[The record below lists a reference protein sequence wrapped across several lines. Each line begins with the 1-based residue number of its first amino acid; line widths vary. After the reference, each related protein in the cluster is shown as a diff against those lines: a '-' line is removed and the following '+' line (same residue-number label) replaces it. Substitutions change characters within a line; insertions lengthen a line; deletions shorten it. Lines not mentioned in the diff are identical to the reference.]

1 MRESRIRRLLHRLK
15 LEQKIGIVLIIVFGA
30 IVCIGLLEIRHVT
43 SVYDEE
49 MYNISVVNT
58 RSILSELDGIL
69 DSVNVFGDY
78 FVGDDIIQTNLST
91 IKESPDQ
98 VDISVAKRTIL
109 RRLNS
114 LSGTVQFVKDMA
126 LVLPSREVIH
136 SGDGFLLFSDDMNRA
151 NELAAASQGKV
162 VWISDDLGNIY
173 YVRQI
178 RRKEYLKLD
187 HLAVLYLKLDIGGI
201 LAEISTRFGLEASLD
216 LSIYH
221 DDRLLYSSFQGVSG
235 GIDALPAFSEGN
247 GRYSFM
253 TIDGNKYFVTDGVLP
268 GSHWRYVHYLD
279 YQSLSK
285 RISSIVLNSVS
296 ILLLAMLLSLIII
309 HYIVKHIIH
318 HLHVLEHKM
327 ERFESGDM
335 DMSKFPS
342 YKKRP
347 DEIGMVH
354 QHFDRMVERFD
365 GLIKDN
371 YVKQLL
377 IKDNTIRMLSSQI
390 NPHFLYNVL
399 DSIYWLAQG
408 YGADD
413 IEQMSYSLAN
423 LFRISISN
431 DEVCVPLKRE
441 LEFLD
446 YYIKI
451 QMIRFNDRLSFGMD
465 IPDELL
471 DVFVPKF
478 SIQPLVENAIKH
490 SLELNDEPC
499 RIFLSVRR
507 DGDGVMV
514 SIANTG
520 SCFEEDLAQR
530 VRSRQVKQSGSIGLV
545 NIDERLRLLFGN
557 EYGLS
562 FHNDGGMA
570 IVSFSVPRSVKR
582 NVESTDCR

>member
-1 MRESRIRRLLHRLK
+1 MKEGRIRRLLHHLK
-15 LEQKIGIVLIIVFGA
+15 LEQKIGIVLIVVFA
-30 IVCIGLLEIRHVT
+30 VIVCIGLFEIRHVT

-49 MYNISVVNT
+49 MYNISVINT

-78 FVGDDIIQTNLST
+78 FVGDDVIQTNLST

-98 VDISVAKRTIL
+98 ADISVAKRTIV

-114 LSGTVQFVKDMA
+114 LQGTVQFVKDMA
-126 LVLPSREVIH
+126 LVLPSQEVIH
-136 SGDGFLLFSDDMNRA
+136 SGDGFLLFSDDTGKA
-151 NELAAASQGKV
+151 NDLAMASQGKV
-162 VWISDDLGNIY
+162 VWVPDGLGNIY

-187 HLAVLYLKLDIGGI
+187 HLSVLYLKLDISSI
-201 LAEISTRFGLEASLD
+201 LSEISDRFGLDTPLN
-216 LSIYH
+216 LSVYH
-221 DDRLLYSSFQGVSG
+221 DDRLLYSSFRVNPE
-235 GIDALPAFSEGN
+235 DADVLHSFVEGN

-253 TIDGNKYFVTDGVLP
+253 TVEGNKYFVTDGVM
-268 GSHWRYVHYLD
+268 SSSQWRYVHYLD
-279 YQSLSK
+279 YQSLSN
-285 RISSIVLNSVS
+285 RISSIVLSSV
-296 ILLLAMLLSLIII
+296 ITLLLAMLLSLIII

-318 HLHVLEHKM
+318 HLHVLELKM

-335 DMSKFPS
+335 DMSDFPS
-342 YKKRP
+342 YAKRP
-347 DEIGMVH
+347 DEIGVVH
-354 QHFDRMVERFD
+354 QHFDQMVVKFD

-377 IKDNTIRMLSSQI
+377 IKDNTIRMLSQQI

-408 YGADD
+408 YGAED

-451 QMIRFNDRLSFGMD
+451 QMIRFNDRLSFGLD
-465 IPDELL
+465 IPDDAL
-471 DVFVPKF
+471 DVSVPKF

-490 SLELNDEPC
+490 SMELNDEPC
-499 RIFLSVRR
+499 RILVSARCEENQIVI
-507 DGDGVMV
+507 

-520 SCFEEDLAQR
+520 SSFDADIAER
-530 VRSRQVKQSGSIGLV
+530 VRSRQIKQSGNIGLV
-545 NIDERLRLLFGN
+545 NIDERLQLLFG
-557 EYGLS
+557 YDHGLC
-562 FHNDGGMA
+562 FHNHAGMA
-570 IVSFSVPRSVKR
+570 VVSFTVPRSIGR
-582 NVESTDCR
+582 HVESTDC